1 MNEDNSQDKSQVQTQ
16 GEASK
21 KAWVKPTITALHT
34 GTINKFGALRH
45 QQWRDHI
52 DGVPIKDLLDE
63 FSSPLFV
70 ISEKRLRDNARRFQ
84 RAFKSRYPNV
94 LFGWSYKTN
103 YLGAVCNVFH
113 QEGACAEVVSAFE
126 YQRARSLGVP
136 GHCILFNGPH
146 KTREILEQ
154 AVEEGAHIHIDHLD
168 ELYMLEDVAHEAGKE
183 VPVTIRLNFDTGYT
197 DPWSRFGF
205 NVESG
210 QAMDVAWRICSSRSL
225 RLTGLHSHIGTFVI
239 EPEAYRVQVRIMCD
253 FMQAVESKTQC
264 EIEYLDIGGGFA
276 SLNSLQG
283 IYQPPEQVVP
293 SIEQYAE
300 AVCDTLLELTH
311 ERVAQG
317 RNRPTL
323 VLETGRAMVDDAEC
337 LISSVVAN
345 KHLPDG
351 RRGVVM
357 DAGVNLLF
365 TAFWYNHEVIATRQ
379 LSGKPEETVL
389 YGPLC
394 MNIDVLRS
402 SIVIPPLNVG
412 DALVFSPVGAYN
424 NTQWL
429 QFIEYRP
436 NVVMIDTNGNAS
448 LVRAME
454 NLDVVIA
461 QEQLPDHL
469 KRAYPEGAPSNVFS
483 KKAE

>member
-1 MNEDNSQDKSQVQTQ
+1 MTEESQQHSQAGQEPGT
-16 GEASK
+16 K
-21 KAWVKPTITALHT
+21 KTWIKPTITALHT
-34 GTINKFGALRH
+34 GTINKFGAMRH
-45 QQWRDHI
+45 ELWRDQI
-52 DGVPIKDLLDE
+52 DGVPIKQLIE
-63 FSSPLFV
+63 QYGSPLFV
-70 ISEKRLRDNARRFQ
+70 ISEKRLRDNARRLQ
-84 RAFKSRYPNV
+84 RAFRARYPQV

-146 KTREILEQ
+146 KSRDSLQ
-154 AVEEGAHIHIDHLD
+154 LAVQEGAHIHIDHLD
-168 ELYMLEDVAHEAGKE
+168 ELYLLEDVAHEAGKQ

-197 DPWSRFGF
+197 EPWSRFGF

-225 RLTGLHSHIGTFVI
+225 KLTGLHSHIGTFVT

-253 FMQAVESKTQC
+253 FMQAVEAKTGC

-283 IYQPPEQVVP
+283 VYLPPEQVVP

-300 AVCDTLLELTH
+300 AVCDTLMELTH
-311 ERVAQG
+311 ERAAQG
-317 RNRPTL
+317 HKRPTL
-323 VLETGRAMVDDAEC
+323 VLETGRAMVDDAES
-337 LISSVVAN
+337 LLSSVVAN

-357 DAGVNLLF
+357 DAGVNVLF
-365 TAFWYNHEVIATRQ
+365 TAFWYNHDVTPTRQ

-394 MNIDVLRS
+394 MNIDVLRH
-402 SIVIPPLNVG
+402 SIMLAPLNVG
-412 DALVFSPVGAYN
+412 DVLLFAPVGAYN

-436 NVVMIDTNGNAS
+436 NVVMVGSDGEVS
-448 LVRAME
+448 LVRAAE
-454 NLDVVIA
+454 DLAVVTA
-461 QEQLPDHL
+461 QEQLPAHL
-469 KRAYPEGAPSNVFS
+469 HNAYPEGAPENLFS
-483 KKAE
+483 QKR